1 MQERFDAIMA
11 STPSVE
17 TPIPQARIDSEARVI
32 RCGIYE
38 REIEHRKAKR
48 KSYRTI

>member
-1 MQERFDAIMA
+1 MD

-17 TPIPQARIDSEARVI
+17 TPIPQPRIDYERVVL

-38 REIEHRKAKR
+38 REIEHRKVKR
-48 KSYRTI
+48 SSYRNV